1 MILHQG
7 QIWARHVEDAV
18 KWHERMRGL
27 LGRTG
32 LGDSAAMVIRK
43 CNAIHTLGMKFAID
57 LVFIDKANRIVRIVK
72 NVRPGHFCVW
82 GGWRAAHVVESE
94 AGRLDL
100 DRLNIGDTL
109 EWSSN
114 NAN

>member
-7 QIWARHVEDAV
+7 QVWAWHVEDAA

-32 LGDSAAMVIRK
+32 LGDGAAMVIRR
-43 CNAIHTLGMKFAID
+43 CNAVHTLGMKFAID
-57 LVFIDKANRIVRIVK
+57 LVFVNKANQVVRTVK
-72 NVRPGHFCVW
+72 NVRPGHPCVW
-82 GGWRAAHVVESE
+82 GGWSATHVIESE

-100 DRLNIGDTL
+100 DSLSVGDRLEIVN
-109 EWSSN
+109 E
-114 NAN
+114 